1 MALSWASTVHRVQ
14 GLSLN
19 EGIISFQLQRLK
31 SFNQG
36 QIYVALSTVK
46 ISEGTHLI
54 EANQ

>member
-19 EGIISFQLQRLK
+19 EGIISFQLQLLK

-46 ISEGTHLI
+46 TSEGTHMI
-54 EANQ
+54 GANQ

>member
-1 MALSWASTVHRVQ
+1 MALPWASTVHRVQ

-19 EGIISFQLQRLK
+19 EGIISFQLQLLK

-46 ISEGTHLI
+46 TSEGTHLI
-54 EANQ
+54 GANQ